1 MVREQ
6 PAVSEHTARKRFGQ
20 NFLHDANT
28 IGRIID
34 ALAPAA
40 DDHFVEIGPGQG
52 AITQPLKTACAQ
64 LDVVEIDRDLAAA
77 LNQLDWAGGLNIH
90 LADALKFD
98 FSSLRSPDGKKLRL
112 VGNLPYNISTPLLFH
127 ILSYEHLFADMHVM
141 LQKEVVQ
148 RMTAG
153 PGSRTYGRLSVA
165 LAARCE
171 VKSLFTIKS
180 GAFRPAP
187 KVQSAFARM
196 TPLAEPLID
205 AGEIPLFD
213 EILRCA
219 FGQRRK
225 QLRNALQ
232 TIMAPELIENA
243 GINPTARAEQLSVEQ
258 FVALTRVAGAQNG

>member
-1 MVREQ
+1 VKK
-6 PAVSEHTARKRFGQ
+6 HTARKRFGQ
-20 NFLHDANT
+20 NFLHDRGT
-28 IGRIID
+28 IARIVD
-34 ALAPAA
+34 ALTVEP

-52 AITQPLKTACAQ
+52 AITRPLSEACAQ
-64 LDVVEIDRDLAAA
+64 LEVIEIDRDLAAA
-77 LNQLDWAGGLNIH
+77 LEQQDWARSIRIH

-98 FSSLRSPDGKKLRL
+98 FNSLASDSGDKLRL

-127 ILSYEHLFADMHVM
+127 ILTFDHLFSDMHVM

-171 VKSLFTIKS
+171 VKSLFIIKP
-180 GAFRPAP
+180 GAFNPAP
-187 KVQSAFARM
+187 KVQSAFARLV
-196 TPLAEPLID
+196 PLPKPLISLD
-205 AGEIPLFD
+205 EAPLFD
-213 EILRCA
+213 DILRCA

-232 TIMAPELIENA
+232 SVMPAALIESA
-243 GINPTARAEQLSVEQ
+243 GVDPSSRAEQLPVEQ
-258 FVALTRVAGAQNG
+258 FVALTRVAKMQNS